1 MQEAFDSKE
10 NGKPERKREPKRRNF
25 KKIRKENYSKNR
37 KEIKNSVENDD
48 AYNANYWSQGLPI
61 TYSGNQTKLDRENL
75 VSSLYNQVI
84 NDDSAMS
91 TKGIFCEI
99 YIYIYIYIFENILF
113 AMYKN
118 VALF

>member
-10 NGKPERKREPKRRNF
+10 NGNPERKREQKRRNF

-37 KEIKNSVENDD
+37 KEIKNSVEYDD
-48 AYNANYWSQGLPI
+48 PYNANNWSQGLPI

-91 TKGIFCEI
+91 TKGIFCEKYKDI
-99 YIYIYIYIFENILF
+99 SIKYIHDFFINCI
-113 AMYKN
+113 
-118 VALF
+118 